1 MKRLLSTYLAVASV
15 LMCYAQAHAA
25 SFPGFIS
32 RQAAWVPTATRA
44 TQLGGAMPMAALAP
58 NTILRINVALAMRD
72 RTDAEI
78 LVRRETTPGDPLYG
92 TQVTPAQYT
101 AMFNPTSAQANAV
114 AGYLAKSGFTN
125 ITIEP
130 NHLLVSATGSA
141 AVASAAF
148 HTSFGVYNVK
158 GRLAYANTTPA
169 YVPVQFAGTV
179 LAVLGLNN
187 AYQMTPALRRSTRV
201 TPMTSAGPRATPPP
215 CVNPGPICLANSYT
229 GQGFQK
235 AYDAANTPTGGQ
247 TSIAVFAEG
256 NVSQVVTDLRTY
268 ESAFGLPQVPY
279 SVRPVG
285 IPSPDI
291 AGLIEWDLDT
301 QSSTGIA
308 QTVKHLYV
316 YDTTSLSDSDVA
328 LEVNHFVT
336 DNLAKIGNASF
347 GICESFAFLDGS
359 MLVDD
364 EEFLEGAAQ
373 GQTVFSSTGDNGN
386 GCPVIAATGV
396 PGTGVPENSYPATSP
411 YVIGVGGTT
420 LFTNSPGGTY
430 NSEVTWMGGGGGVSQ
445 HDGSPYWQS
454 GIVPIVYRTVGKTL
468 PDISMDGDPNTG
480 AVIYMGGTQQFV
492 GGTSLSSPLAMG
504 SWARLM
510 TCHRT
515 LGFAGPPLYH
525 VYNVFEPCNPSSNA
539 CTPPIPPAGALTQL
553 IGGFHDVLTGSNGA
567 PYGTLPGYDLETGL
581 GTIDIF
587 KMNQVI

>member
-141 AVASAAF
+141 AAASAAF

-158 GRLAYANTTPA
+158 GRLAYANATPA
-169 YVPVQFAGTV
+169 YVPAQFAGTV

-187 AYQMTPALRRSTRV
+187 AYQMTPALRRSARV
-201 TPMTSAGPRATPPP
+201 APMTAGPRATPPP

-396 PGTGVPENSYPATSP
+396 PGTGVP
-411 YVIGVGGTT
+411 
-420 LFTNSPGGTY
+420 
-430 NSEVTWMGGGGGVSQ
+430 
-445 HDGSPYWQS
+445 
-454 GIVPIVYRTVGKTL
+454 
-468 PDISMDGDPNTG
+468 
-480 AVIYMGGTQQFV
+480 
-492 GGTSLSSPLAMG
+492 
-504 SWARLM
+504 
-510 TCHRT
+510 
-515 LGFAGPPLYH
+515 
-525 VYNVFEPCNPSSNA
+525 
-539 CTPPIPPAGALTQL
+539 
-553 IGGFHDVLTGSNGA
+553 
-567 PYGTLPGYDLETGL
+567 
-581 GTIDIF
+581 
-587 KMNQVI
+587 

>member
-1 MKRLLSTYLAVASV
+1 MKRLISMHLAIALVV
-15 LMCYAQAHAA
+15 ICYAQAHAA
-25 SFPGFIS
+25 MTPSFLS
-32 RQAAWVPTATRA
+32 RQAWVPTGTHA
-44 TQLGGAMPMAALAP
+44 TQVGGVMPMAMLAP
-58 NTILRINVALAMRD
+58 NTTLRINVALAMRD
-72 RTDAEI
+72 RADAEI

-101 AMFNPTSAQANAV
+101 AMFNPTRAQVSAV
-114 AGYLAKSGFTN
+114 AGYLAKAGLSN
-125 ITIEP
+125 ITVEP
-130 NHLLVSATGSA
+130 NNLLISATGSA
-141 AVASAAF
+141 AQVGSAF
-148 HTSFGVYNVK
+148 HTSFGVYHVN
-158 GRLAYANTTPA
+158 GRLVYGNMTPA
-169 YVPVQFAGTV
+169 YVPASLGGTV

-187 AYQMTPALRRSTRV
+187 AYQMSLALRRSTRV
-201 TPMTSAGPRATPPP
+201 QPMTAGPHATPPP
-215 CVNPGPICLANSYT
+215 CINPGPICLANSYT

-235 AYDAANTPTGGQ
+235 AYDAAGTPTGSQ

-256 NVSQVVTDLRTY
+256 DVSKVVTDLRLY
-268 ESAFGLPQVPY
+268 ETNFGLPQVPY

-285 IPSPDI
+285 IPSPDT

-328 LEVNHFVT
+328 LEINHFVT

-386 GCPVIAATGV
+386 GCPVIVATGV

-411 YVIGVGGTT
+411 YAVGVGGTT
-420 LFTNSPGGTY
+420 LFTNSPSGTY
-430 NSEVTWMGGGGGVSQ
+430 NSEITWVGSGGGVSQ
-445 HDGSPYWQS
+445 HDGSPYWQA
-454 GIVPIVYRTVGKTL
+454 GIVNTAYRTVGKTL

-480 AVIYMGGTQQFV
+480 AIIYFNGTQNFV

-504 SWARLM
+504 AWARLM
-510 TCHRT
+510 SCHRT
-515 LGFAGPPLYH
+515 LGFAAPRLYH
-525 VYNVFEPCNPSSNA
+525 VYNVFEPCNPSTLPQ
-539 CTPPIPPAGALTQL
+539 CTPPVPPAGALTQL
-553 IGGFHDVLTGSNGA
+553 IGGFHDVLTGSNGG

-581 GTIDIF
+581 GTIDIA
-587 KMNQVI
+587 KMNLVI